1 MINQTPCLKTIAIK
15 AVKKRKEM
23 HNITAQAATIF
34 GLLSDV
40 LKDVNTFTYFSAAL
54 FAIIAFVSYSFLI
67 SSKFKDAEG
76 NKIPRGP
83 TGFPIL
89 GESLR
94 ILPKFQWT
102 TD

>member
-1 MINQTPCLKTIAIK
+1 
-15 AVKKRKEM
+15 M
-23 HNITAQAATIF
+23 HNITGQAVTIL
-34 GLLSDV
+34 GSSLSDV
-40 LKDVNTFTYFSAAL
+40 LKDVSTFAYISAAL
-54 FAIIAFVSYSFLI
+54 FAIIALFSYRFLI
-67 SSKFKDAEG
+67 SSKFKDAER